1 MSFSDNSSD
10 STVREGRHPTGI
22 KILDSDILRGVP
34 KGSTIAVIGE
44 PESASELILHSLAAT
59 GRKTEYITT
68 LRSDY
73 GLLEDIKNARI
84 EEKIDEEQIDENVT
98 IRDIHSKSE
107 EFGDIIRKSLS
118 LVGETEGNVII
129 DSFSKKYDNP
139 KNMIDYARKIH
150 TKTKMNNGLSYI
162 YFACEKED
170 LTRPEKEILQLVD
183 GVFYVKTDYS
193 GDSIDNNLFI
203 NKLRGMKLPKEGQN
217 LIFGKKLSVDTTSD
231 IG

>member
-1 MSFSDNSSD
+1 MSFSNNSSD
-10 STVREGRHPTGI
+10 SAIREGRHPTGI
-22 KILDSDILRGVP
+22 KILDNDVLRGVP
-34 KGSTIAVIGE
+34 KGSTIAIVGE

-73 GLLEDIKNARI
+73 ELVEEIKEARI
-84 EEKIDEEQIDENVT
+84 ENNVT
-98 IRDIHSKSE
+98 EDEIDNNVTVRDIYSKSE
-107 EFGDIIRKSLS
+107 DFGDILRKSLNIA
-118 LVGETEGNVII
+118 GQNEGNLII
-129 DSFSKKYDNP
+129 DSFSKKYDSP

-150 TKTKMNNGLSYI
+150 TKTRMNNGLSYI
-162 YFACEKED
+162 YFSCEKEN
-170 LTRPEKEILQLVD
+170 LTRTEKEILQLVD

-193 GDSIDNNLFI
+193 GDAIDNNLFI

-217 LIFGKKLSVDTTSD
+217 LIFGKKLSIDVTSD